1 MIFELYFGK
10 SVHHEPFKKINMF
23 FFDHW
28 TVFSTLIQFIH
39 VLAPRSLWVF
49 FFSEMIIELSGSDD
63 HTEAELVLNTITF
76 AQNGANSSILL
87 DSADESIYD

>member
-1 MIFELYFGK
+1 
-10 SVHHEPFKKINMF
+10 
-23 FFDHW
+23 
-28 TVFSTLIQFIH
+28 
-39 VLAPRSLWVF
+39 
-49 FFSEMIIELSGSDD
+49 MIIELSGSDD